1 MGDARRA
8 YEHYRWAERYSRRGR
23 DDKAGA
29 HLKRALHYGLNGLNG
44 LDGLNGLSGFGAG
57 KRSLDTGCAGHL
69 TTQEAL
75 VGAYEQSEPDTRLGS
90 SAACAAQSS
99 GASSTTSTV
108 STTG

>member
-8 YEHYRWAERYSRRGR
+8 YEHYRWAERYSRHGR

-44 LDGLNGLSGFGAG
+44 LNGLSGFGAG
-57 KRSLDTGCAGHL
+57 KRSFDTGEL

-75 VGAYEQSEPDTRLGS
+75 VEAYEGSKAENRLGS
-90 SAACAAQSS
+90 STACAAQSS
-99 GASSTTSTV
+99 SGSSTATTV

>member
-8 YEHYRWAERYSRRGR
+8 YEHYRWAERYSRHGR

-44 LDGLNGLSGFGAG
+44 LNGLSGFGG
-57 KRSLDTGCAGHL
+57 VKRALGTGEL

-75 VGAYEQSEPDTRLGS
+75 VGAYEQTEPGEQAWVPPQPVQRGVPVLLLQQ
-90 SAACAAQSS
+90 AQ
-99 GASSTTSTV
+99 
-108 STTG
+108 